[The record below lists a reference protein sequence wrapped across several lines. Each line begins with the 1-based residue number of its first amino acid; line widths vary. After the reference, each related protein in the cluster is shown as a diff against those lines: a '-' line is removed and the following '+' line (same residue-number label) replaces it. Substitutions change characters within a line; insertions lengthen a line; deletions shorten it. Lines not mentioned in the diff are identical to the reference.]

1 MLRPRQLYLMYQA
14 FQPLTPECT
23 ASPDTDED
31 SRGFGGGGEG
41 EVTALEVQEECDMT
55 SPC

>member
-1 MLRPRQLYLMYQA
+1 MDQA
-14 FQPLTPECT
+14 FQPLTPDCT
-23 ASPDTDED
+23 ASTDID
-31 SRGFGGGGEG
+31 RAAGAGGG